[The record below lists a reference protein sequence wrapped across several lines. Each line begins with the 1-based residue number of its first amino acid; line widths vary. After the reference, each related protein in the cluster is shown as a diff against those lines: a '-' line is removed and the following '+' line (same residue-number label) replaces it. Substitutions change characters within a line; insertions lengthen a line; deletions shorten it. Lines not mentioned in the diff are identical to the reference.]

1 MTVAVY
7 PGTFDPLTCGHMDII
22 ERTAALIDKL
32 IVGIYE
38 NPGKKPLFSLEQRV
52 RLVEEAVSGLSNV
65 QVRPFKGLT
74 VDFIRQTGGRI
85 MIRGLRANS
94 DFEREFEMALMN
106 RKLAPDIELLCLMT
120 SSEYQFLSSSLIKE
134 VAKLGGCLEG
144 MVPDHVAVA
153 LKEEVSLPIEL
164 GPGKDQV
171 QNQEPNMKE
180 AKKDGI

>member
-1 MTVAVY
+1 MVVAVY
-7 PGTFDPLTCGHMDII
+7 PGTFDPLTYGHMDII
-22 ERTAALIDKL
+22 ERAAALFDKL

-38 NPGKKPLFSLEQRV
+38 NPSKQPLFPLEQRV
-52 RLVEEAVSGLSNV
+52 TLVKEAITGLSNV
-65 QVRPFKGLT
+65 HVKAFKGLT
-74 VDFIRQTGGRI
+74 VDFIRQIGGKV

-120 SSEYQFLSSSLIKE
+120 SSQYQFLSSSLIKE

-153 LKEEVSLPIEL
+153 LKEKFSMSIEL
-164 GPGKDQV
+164 ATGKDK
-171 QNQEPNMKE
+171 M
-180 AKKDGI
+180 

>member
-1 MTVAVY
+1 MVPAVY
-7 PGTFDPLTCGHMDII
+7 PGTFDPLTYGHMDII
-22 ERTAALIDKL
+22 ERAAALFGRL

-38 NPGKKPLFSLEQRV
+38 NPAKQPLFPLEQRV
-52 RLVEEAVSGLSNV
+52 ELVKEAVTGLSNV
-65 QVRPFKGLT
+65 HVKAFKGLT
-74 VDFIRQTGGRI
+74 VDFIHQIGGRV

-120 SSEYQFLSSSLIKE
+120 SSQYQFLSSSLIKE

-153 LKEEVSLPIEL
+153 LREKFGVPI
-164 GPGKDQV
+164 GVASGKHK
-171 QNQEPNMKE
+171 M
-180 AKKDGI
+180 

>member
-1 MTVAVY
+1 MVAAVY
-7 PGTFDPLTCGHMDII
+7 PGTFDPLTYGHMDII
-22 ERTAALIDKL
+22 ERAAALVGKL

-38 NPGKKPLFSLEQRV
+38 NPAKQPLFPLEQRV
-52 RLVEEAVSGLSNV
+52 RLVEEAVTGLSNV
-65 QVRPFKGLT
+65 HVKAFKGLT
-74 VDFIRQTGGRI
+74 VDFIHQVGGKV

-120 SSEYQFLSSSLIKE
+120 SSQYQFLSSTLIKE

-153 LKEEVSLPIEL
+153 LREKFSVPVEL
-164 GPGKDQV
+164 ATGNGK
-171 QNQEPNMKE
+171 M
-180 AKKDGI
+180 

>member
-1 MTVAVY
+1 MVLAVY
-7 PGTFDPLTCGHMDII
+7 PGTFDPLTYGHMDII
-22 ERTAALIDKL
+22 ERGAALFGKL

-38 NPGKKPLFSLEQRV
+38 NPSKQPLFPLEQRV
-52 RLVEEAVSGLSNV
+52 ELVREAVTDLPNV
-65 QVRPFKGLT
+65 HVKAFKGLT
-74 VDFIRQTGGRI
+74 VDFIHRIGGRV

-120 SSEYQFLSSSLIKE
+120 SSQYQFLSSSLIKE

-153 LKEEVSLPIEL
+153 LREKFSMPI
-164 GPGKDQV
+164 KVATDKHK
-171 QNQEPNMKE
+171 M
-180 AKKDGI
+180 

>member
-1 MTVAVY
+1 MVVAVY
-7 PGTFDPLTCGHMDII
+7 PGTFDPLTYGHMDII
-22 ERTAALIDKL
+22 ERAAALVGKL

-38 NPGKKPLFSLEQRV
+38 NPAKQPLFPLEQRV
-52 RLVEEAVSGLSNV
+52 RLVEEAITGMSNV
-65 QVRPFKGLT
+65 HVKAFKGLT
-74 VDFIRQTGGRI
+74 VDFIHQVGGRV

-120 SSEYQFLSSSLIKE
+120 SSQYQFLSSSLIKE

-153 LKEEVSLPIEL
+153 LREKFSEPIQL
-164 GPGKDQV
+164 ATGKGK
-171 QNQEPNMKE
+171 M
-180 AKKDGI
+180 

>member
-1 MTVAVY
+1 MVVAVY
-7 PGTFDPLTCGHMDII
+7 PGTFDPLTYGHMDII
-22 ERTAALIDKL
+22 ERAAALFGKL

-38 NPGKKPLFSLEQRV
+38 NPSKQPLFPLEQMV
-52 RLVEEAVSGLSNV
+52 TLVKEAVTGLSSV
-65 QVRPFKGLT
+65 HVKAFKGLT
-74 VDFIRQTGGRI
+74 VDFIRQIGGRV

-120 SSEYQFLSSSLIKE
+120 SSQYQFLSSSLIKE

-153 LKEEVSLPIEL
+153 LREKFSVSIEL
-164 GPGKDQV
+164 ATGKDK
-171 QNQEPNMKE
+171 M
-180 AKKDGI
+180 